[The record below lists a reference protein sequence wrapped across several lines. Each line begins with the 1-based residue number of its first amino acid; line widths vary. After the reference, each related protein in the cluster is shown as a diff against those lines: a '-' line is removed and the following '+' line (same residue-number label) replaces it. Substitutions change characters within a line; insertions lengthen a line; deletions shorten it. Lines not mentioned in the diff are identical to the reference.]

1 VSEKWPTLRRGDTWC
16 AYGRW
21 KTAAEVPR
29 HILPPPKK
37 PPPFSLFSGSG
48 GGGSGAHDTTTTS
61 ITATV
66 MAAWAAQAAAQAEA
80 AAAAMDADVAASL
93 PLFDTRALTLE
104 EGAPLECRRPPS
116 GTKHHPRRAGN
127 ATNAAAAAAD
137 VKGCD
142 ALSGVGDPAVA
153 QETAT
158 TRAMANGRDRGGGG
172 GGTGGGGGGGGGM
185 IHALYVKDGT
195 SLVHVVID
203 PEAIN

>member
-48 GGGSGAHDTTTTS
+48 GG
-61 ITATV
+61 
-66 MAAWAAQAAAQAEA
+66 
-80 AAAAMDADVAASL
+80 
-93 PLFDTRALTLE
+93 
-104 EGAPLECRRPPS
+104 
-116 GTKHHPRRAGN
+116 
-127 ATNAAAAAAD
+127 
-137 VKGCD
+137 
-142 ALSGVGDPAVA
+142 
-153 QETAT
+153 
-158 TRAMANGRDRGGGG
+158 
-172 GGTGGGGGGGGGM
+172 M